1 MRNLKREEFPSFASF
16 ILAIL
21 SFLIGDNIYQQITGN
36 SIFQNTQLTPL
47 QEYNSQ
53 YTLTVFASKGW
64 QETGIRVD
72 EGNRISISYVSG
84 SWTWTLEYPK
94 FDSTGDPQ
102 EINTCNKICD
112 QVAPGETPASIYCP
126 IEELRIGTLVGKIGS
141 TGEVFYVGKSITYQ
155 VPVGTRQEMLYLR
168 MNDYG
173 THDNDGAIQIN
184 IQVSR

>member
-1 MRNLKREEFPSFASF
+1 MRNLKREEFLALASF

-36 SIFQNTQLTPL
+36 SIFQNTPL
-47 QEYNSQ
+47 ISNQESDSQ
-53 YTLTVFASKGW
+53 DILTVSASKGW

-72 EGNRISISYVSG
+72 EGNKVSISYVSG

-102 EINTCNKICD
+102 EINTCKYICD
-112 QVAPGETPASIYCP
+112 QVAPGATPASIYCP
-126 IEELRIGTLVGKIGS
+126 IEELRIGTLVGKLGS

-155 VPVGTRQEMLYLR
+155 VPAGTRQEMLYLR
-168 MNDYG
+168 MNDCG
-173 THDNDGAIQIN
+173 TNDNDGAIQIN